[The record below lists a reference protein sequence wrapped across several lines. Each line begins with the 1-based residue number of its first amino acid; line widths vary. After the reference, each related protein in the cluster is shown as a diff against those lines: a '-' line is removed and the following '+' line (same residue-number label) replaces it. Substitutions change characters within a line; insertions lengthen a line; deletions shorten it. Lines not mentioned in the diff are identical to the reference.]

1 LLSENKF
8 KPIEP
13 GAGQMTIRLKTMLAA
28 APAFLLAGAAPAWAH
43 VGHVEHSSFVSG
55 LLHPLTGAD
64 HLLAMVA
71 VGVWAA
77 MIGGRALYTFPA
89 AFVGLMVLS
98 ALAGMGI
105 FGFGGELPLMEAG
118 IALSV
123 VALGLAVAF
132 NLRAGLALGTTA
144 CALFAIFHGYA
155 HGAELPVGAGAMG
168 YIAGFAIATLGLHA
182 VGIGLG
188 VLIGRVSAG
197 WVARGAG
204 GVTAGVGVLLLVG

>member
-1 LLSENKF
+1 
-8 KPIEP
+8 
-13 GAGQMTIRLKTMLAA
+13 MTIRLKTMLAA
-28 APAFLLAGAAPAWAH
+28 APAFLIAGAAPVLLIAGASPAWAH
-43 VGHVEHSSFVSG
+43 VGHVEHSGFVSG

-77 MIGGRALYTFPA
+77 MIGGRALYAFPA

-98 ALAGMGI
+98 ALAGMGAL
-105 FGFGGELPLMEAG
+105 GFTGGELPLIETG

-123 VALGLAVAF
+123 VAFGLAIAF

-155 HGAELPVGAGAMG
+155 HGAELPAGAGASG

-182 VGIGLG
+182 AGIGLG

-204 GVTAGVGVLLLVG
+204 GVTAAVGVLLLVG

>member
-1 LLSENKF
+1 
-8 KPIEP
+8 
-13 GAGQMTIRLKTMLAA
+13 MTTRTKLTLAA
-28 APAFLLAGAAPAWAH
+28 APAFLLAGGAPALAH
-43 VGHVEHSSFVSG
+43 VGHVEHSGFVSG
-55 LLHPLTGAD
+55 LLHPLTGVD

-77 MIGGRALYTFPA
+77 MIGGRALYAFPA

-98 ALAGMGI
+98 ALAGMGM
-105 FGFGGELPLMEAG
+105 FGFGSDWPLMEAG

-123 VALGLAVAF
+123 VALGLLVAF

-155 HGAELPVGAGAMG
+155 HGAELPAGAGAVG
-168 YIAGFAIATLGLHA
+168 YIAGFAIATMGLHA
-182 VGIGLG
+182 AGIALG
-188 VLIGRVSAG
+188 MTIARVSTE

-204 GVTAGVGVLLLVG
+204 GVTAAVGVLLLVG

>member
-1 LLSENKF
+1 
-8 KPIEP
+8 
-13 GAGQMTIRLKTMLAA
+13 MTIRLKTMLAA
-28 APAFLLAGAAPAWAH
+28 APAFLLAGGAPAWAH
-43 VGHVEHSSFVSG
+43 VGHVEHSGFVSG

-77 MIGGRALYTFPA
+77 MIGGRALYAFPA

-98 ALAGMGI
+98 ALAGMGML
-105 FGFGGELPLMEAG
+105 GFPGEELPLIEAG

-155 HGAELPVGAGAMG
+155 HGAELPVGAGAVG
-168 YIAGFAIATLGLHA
+168 YITGFVAATLGLHA
-182 VGIGLG
+182 AGIGLG
-188 VLIGRVSAG
+188 MMIGRVSAG

-204 GVTAGVGVLLLVG
+204 GVTAGVGVLLLVAG

>member
-1 LLSENKF
+1 
-8 KPIEP
+8 
-13 GAGQMTIRLKTMLAA
+13 MTTRTKLTLAA
-28 APAFLLAGAAPAWAH
+28 APAYLIAGASPMLLIAGAAPAWAH
-43 VGHVEHSSFVSG
+43 VGHVEHSGFVSG

-77 MIGGRALYTFPA
+77 MIGGRALYAFPA

-98 ALAGMGI
+98 ALAGMGALEGMGML
-105 FGFGGELPLMEAG
+105 GFGGELPLMEAG

-132 NLRAGLALGTTA
+132 NLRTGLALGTTA
-144 CALFAIFHGYA
+144 CATFAIFHGWA
-155 HGAELPVGAGAMG
+155 HGAELPAGAGALG
-168 YIAGFAIATLGLHA
+168 YIAGFAAATLALHA
-182 VGIGLG
+182 AGIGLG
-188 VLIGRVSAG
+188 MMIGRVSAG

-204 GVTAGVGVLLLVG
+204 GVTAAVGVLLLVG

>member
-1 LLSENKF
+1 
-8 KPIEP
+8 
-13 GAGQMTIRLKTMLAA
+13 MTTRTKLTLAA
-28 APAFLLAGAAPAWAH
+28 APAFLLAGTSPVLLIAGAAPAWAH
-43 VGHVEHSSFVSG
+43 VGHVEHSGFVSG

-77 MIGGRALYTFPA
+77 MIGGRALYAFPA

-98 ALAGMGI
+98 ALAGMGMLG
-105 FGFGGELPLMEAG
+105 FGGGELPLIEAG

-144 CALFAIFHGYA
+144 CAIFAIFHGYA
-155 HGAELPVGAGAMG
+155 HGAELPAGAGTST
-168 YIAGFAIATLGLHA
+168 YITGFAIATLGLHA
-182 VGIGLG
+182 AGIALG
-188 VLIGRVSAG
+188 MMIARVSTE

-204 GVTAGVGVLLLVG
+204 SVTAAVGVLLLVG